1 MVICDTLISLFH
13 NIVPLCVFQILGLCP
28 VAFIV
33 RFPDH
38 EKTIFIAELVKIRSI
53 WIMAAAHC
61 IKVMLFH
68 HDQIFLCLSDI
79 DNRTR
84 HRIAVMTVY
93 ALELDL
99 FTIDVNDASLLYS
112 ECHSIH
118 INGMLEYMHKITE
131 YTKPST

>member
-1 MVICDTLISLFH
+1 
-13 NIVPLCVFQILGLCP
+13 
-28 VAFIV
+28 
-33 RFPDH
+33 
-38 EKTIFIAELVKIRSI
+38 
-53 WIMAAAHC
+53 MAAAHC

-93 ALELDL
+93 ALELNL